1 MALQH
6 AEWIVIRAVQ
16 RQIAVFSIALQP
28 TLPFQVAADP
38 ARYGMR
44 QLREFATG
52 GFIDPVETGAC
63 SIGASEVDTVLA
75 WTGSDSSKANRQVEM
90 RFIIQCP

>member
-16 RQIAVFSIALQP
+16 GQIVILGIAFQP
-28 TLPFQVAADP
+28 ALPFQVTADSV
-38 ARYGMR
+38 RYGMH

-52 GFIDPVETGAC
+52 GFIDPIETSARTL
-63 SIGASEVDTVLA
+63 GASDVNTVQEQHVKMNIQVQGTA
-75 WTGSDSSKANRQVEM
+75 KALD
-90 RFIIQCP
+90 